1 MQEKH
6 LEVSKDLFF
15 NFVDLVKTSD
25 GVPMDLVYWC
35 LRRRRVPEK
44 LVRLVEATYHGASTV
59 VRTMH
64 GKTDKF
70 PIRVGLNH

>member
-6 LEVSKDLFF
+6 LEVGKDLFF
-15 NFVDLVKTSD
+15 NFVDLVKTYD
-25 GVPMDLVYWC
+25 RVARDLVSEKE
-35 LRRRRVPEK
+35 RVPEK

-70 PIRVGLNH
+70 PIRVGLSH